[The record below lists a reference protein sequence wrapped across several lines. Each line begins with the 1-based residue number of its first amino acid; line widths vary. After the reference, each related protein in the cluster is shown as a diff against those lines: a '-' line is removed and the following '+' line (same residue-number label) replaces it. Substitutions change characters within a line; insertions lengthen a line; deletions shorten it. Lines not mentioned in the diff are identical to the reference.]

1 MSRRAMRSALVVFAA
16 SLVALVIVGVVLYR
30 YALRYPDR
38 PAGAPGAKV
47 TVVIPQG
54 ASFPRVVEVLTE
66 KHLVGSAA
74 AFRIYV
80 NYKGQAAKIRA
91 GSYTFASDV
100 TPRALL
106 EILVHGVPAP
116 TVSIVIP
123 EGKNLVEVAE
133 ILAEAKIAPR
143 EELLREMRD
152 RRFLARMDIQAETIE
167 GYLFPDT
174 YKLKASTPA
183 QEVLTRLVRRHKGV
197 YAVLASR
204 HGASLKWLRKR
215 LAWGHHEIVTLASI
229 VEKETGQ
236 KQERPRIAGV
246 FLNRLTLPGFSPRL
260 LQTDPTIIY
269 GCTVLSE
276 RSPACKSF
284 AGRIRRVHLD
294 DKENPYNTYTH
305 VGLPPGPIANP
316 GRAALEAVFAP
327 EKSKY
332 LYFVSKNDGTHHF
345 SATKAEHELAVDRYQ
360 RRTKPSTP

>member
-1 MSRRAMRSALVVFAA
+1 MSRRAMRVALLVFLA
-16 SLVALVIVGVVLYR
+16 SLAALAIAAVVVYR
-30 YALRYPDR
+30 YAVRYPDR
-38 PAGAPGAKV
+38 PAGAPGGKV
-47 TVVIPQG
+47 TVVIPPG
-54 ASFPRVVEVLTE
+54 ASFPKVVEVLTAS
-66 KHLVGSAA
+66 KLVGNAA
-74 AFRIYV
+74 AFRVYV

-106 EILVHGVPAP
+106 EILVHGVAAP
-116 TVSIVIP
+116 TVSVLIP
-123 EGKNLVEVAE
+123 EGKNMLEIAE
-133 ILAEAKIAPR
+133 LLAEAKIAPR
-143 EELLREMRD
+143 EELLREMRN
-152 RRFLARMDIQAETIE
+152 RRFLARLDLAADSIE

-174 YKLKASTPA
+174 YKLKAATPA
-183 QEVLTRLVRRHKGV
+183 QEVLGKLVRRHKGV
-197 YAVLASR
+197 YAAIATK
-204 HGASLKWLRKR
+204 HGASLQLLRKK

-236 KQERPRIAGV
+236 KHERPRIAGV

-269 GCTVLSE
+269 GCTVLPD

-284 AGRIRRVHLD
+284 AGRIRRIHLD

-305 VGLPPGPIANP
+305 VGLPPGPIASP

-345 SATKAEHELAVDRYQ
+345 SATKAEHEQAVDRYQ
-360 RRTKPSTP
+360 RHKPSAP